1 MIRSV
6 RQQCGAYLAS
16 ATLATALVVAQPPST
31 NASAVGLRLHS
42 GQIDATAITLLANSA
57 ALSIPDNEFSSPT
70 ASTLAGSPAADI
82 VASADSGEGL
92 LSRIFSAVVVTAG
105 VPLWYLAF
113 PVTAPLSVLLVAFSN
128 AYPIFNPSYGTRTP
142 LEILIEGVRNFLLMP
157 ILAAGA
163 AISAVFTP
171 PGSSSSAAVVSAP
184 AEAAVDFINEGN
196 GAAATPNGAAAD
208 TTPGHEE
215 ALPREVAASSAPV
228 LAIDASTDRP
238 ATAADQRRE
247 RLTARPGDP
256 DEPGPAIAP
265 EPTAASSTAAPV
277 EAPDAGRGN
286 ASEASRASAGKANR
300 SSTQSD
306 SRKARSA
313 DNSR

>member
-1 MIRSV
+1 MIRFVS
-6 RQQCGAYLAS
+6 QKCGACLAS
-16 ATLATALVVAQPPST
+16 AMLATALVVAQPPSA

-42 GQIDATAITLLANSA
+42 AQIEATAITLLANSGT
-57 ALSIPDNEFSSPT
+57 LSIPDNEFSSPT
-70 ASTLAGSPAADI
+70 ASAVAGSPAAGI
-82 VASADSGEGL
+82 VASADSGDGL

-113 PVTAPLSVLLVAFSN
+113 PLTAPLSVLLVAFSN

-142 LEILIEGVRNFLLMP
+142 LEILIEGVRKFLQLP
-157 ILAAGA
+157 ILVAGA
-163 AISAVFTP
+163 VISAVFTP
-171 PGSSSSAAVVSAP
+171 PGSSPSAATVPAP
-184 AEAAVDFINEGN
+184 AEAAVDFINEDH
-196 GAAATPNGAAAD
+196 GAAATPNVAAAT
-208 TTPGHEE
+208 TTPGHQA
-215 ALPREVAASSAPV
+215 ALPRGVATGSALA
-228 LAIDASTDRP
+228 LAIDESTDRP
-238 ATAADQRRE
+238 ATAADRRRE
-247 RLTARPGDP
+247 RSTARPGDP
-256 DEPGPAIAP
+256 GEPGPAIAP